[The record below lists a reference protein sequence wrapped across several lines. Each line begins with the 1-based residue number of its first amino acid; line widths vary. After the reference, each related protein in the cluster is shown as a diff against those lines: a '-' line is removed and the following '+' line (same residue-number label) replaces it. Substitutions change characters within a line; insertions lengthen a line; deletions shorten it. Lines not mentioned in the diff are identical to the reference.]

1 MLFLKYC
8 SAVAAGAVVFF
19 ALFAAPGISL
29 ASTSYGTDLSYQQ
42 NSSTSGSTTSSTA
55 QERFGTYFDMLSA
68 PNSKLTLTGIFRLD
82 VINNTANTGSKSFE
96 LDPDVAVRMSTRAT
110 QIGVGYTDIN
120 VTNNII
126 TNGQTETQTTKSTD
140 MYVDSAFATGNL
152 PALRVRYDV
161 RNQNQSAVNAPAT
174 DTQTGDLNASGNYRI
189 GIIMFSGDYD
199 NQTTKTNTTGQTQDT
214 TTMSGQV
221 GAAKS
226 FGSRLSIGAR
236 EDYNYALSTTD
247 GQTASKAY
255 NSTSELTAS
264 YVPVTG
270 AQVSGSYLYRLSE
283 DLLNASGTGST
294 TQSTYF
300 SSASYAFPKYLRLYG
315 SYILNDSSG
324 GISSSSSQALG
335 GMDLNHHAGI
345 FTFSSRY
352 EKRFDTNISQG
363 SASTSDTQDNVDW
376 LISAHPSMFLNMAL
390 SESYVDTS
398 NSSNTGSSS
407 NEFRFMTNVGPI
419 KNLSLNPYWDY
430 TVSATS
436 PGSSSTNNTEVVI
449 PVMYMLSL
457 RQRLMMDFSDMYRM
471 AWAGSTGAATTS
483 TTQNNAVIRL
493 SLARPLPNTMLTAD
507 AAFNT
512 SSGTNTT
519 STSTSSYSLMGSWF
533 DQPHALN
540 FNILY
545 QPASVSPATMSFAA
559 QYGLGV
565 RLRNLAVSLQ
575 ARYSY
580 SRIFTSERNDSQ
592 AIYVSLSIRK

>member
-1 MLFLKYC
+1 MLFFRYW
-8 SAVAAGAVVFF
+8 SAVAAGAVVLFV
-19 ALFAAPGISL
+19 LFAAPGISF
-29 ASTSYGTDLSYQQ
+29 ASTSYGTDFSYQQ
-42 NSSTSGSTTSSTA
+42 NDTTSGSITSSTA
-55 QERFGTYFDMLSA
+55 QERFGAYFDMLSA

-82 VINNTANTGSKSFE
+82 VVNNVANAGSKSLE
-96 LDPDVAVRMSTRAT
+96 IDPDVAVRMSTRAT

-126 TNGQTETQTTKSTD
+126 TNGQAQTQTTKSTD
-140 MYVDSAFATGNL
+140 MYVDSAFASGNL
-152 PALRVRYDV
+152 PALRVRYDA
-161 RNQNQSAVNAPAT
+161 RDQNQSATGAQTT
-174 DTQTGDLNASGNYRI
+174 DTKTGDFHVSGNYRI
-189 GIIMFSGDYD
+189 GIITFNGDYD
-199 NQTTKTNTTGQTQDT
+199 NQATKTNTTGQTQDQ
-214 TTMSGQV
+214 TTMGGQI

-226 FGSRLSIGAR
+226 FGSRLNIGAR

-247 GQTASKAY
+247 GQSTSKAY
-255 NSTSELTAS
+255 NSISELTAS
-264 YVPVTG
+264 YVPVAG

-283 DLLNASGTGST
+283 DLLNKAGTGKT

-300 SSASYAFPKYLRLYG
+300 SSASYTFPKYLRLYG
-315 SYILNDSSG
+315 SYILNDSMG

-352 EKRFDTNISQG
+352 ERRFDTNSSQG

-398 NSSNTGSSS
+398 NSTNTGSSS
-407 NEFRFMTNVGPI
+407 NEFRFMTNIGPV

-457 RQRLMMDFSDMYRM
+457 RQRLMMNFSDIYRM
-471 AWAGSTGAATTS
+471 AWNGGTGAATIS
-483 TTQNNAVIRL
+483 TTQNNAVVRL

-507 AAFNT
+507 ADFNT
-512 SSGTNTT
+512 SSGTNTP

-540 FNILY
+540 FNIL
-545 QPASVSPATMSFAA
+545 
-559 QYGLGV
+559 
-565 RLRNLAVSLQ
+565 
-575 ARYSY
+575 
-580 SRIFTSERNDSQ
+580 
-592 AIYVSLSIRK
+592 